1 MVVDYVAL
9 GGILLMILIIFYLLF
24 DPITTIHHHFHFLT
38 GFEVCV
44 SCLRV
49 FPFSCILVS
58 NLYTGLIKFLHYY
71 SNTCM
76 LLWSYKW
83 HAALPM
89 RGGG

>member
-44 SCLRV
+44 SC
-49 FPFSCILVS
+49 FKSFSLF
-58 NLYTGLIKFLHYY
+58 LYLSEAPGPAMTQQ
-71 SNTCM
+71 
-76 LLWSYKW
+76 
-83 HAALPM
+83 
-89 RGGG
+89 